1 MLIYNKR
8 WNDMERRIVERKN
21 YGEVQIILSK
31 ILKSKGIT
39 VNKLATLVDSRYD
52 TVKSYVDNNI
62 QRTDLDLLARI
73 CYALDCNLGD
83 IIEYKK

>member
-1 MLIYNKR
+1 
-8 WNDMERRIVERKN
+8 MERRIVERKD

-31 ILKSKGIT
+31 VLKSKGIT

-62 QRTDLDLLARI
+62 QRTGLDLLARI
-73 CYALDCNLGD
+73 CYALDCKLQD

>member
-1 MLIYNKR
+1 
-8 WNDMERRIVERKN
+8 MERRIVERKD

-31 ILKSKGIT
+31 VLKSKGIT

-73 CYALDCNLGD
+73 CYALDCKLQD

>member
-1 MLIYNKR
+1 
-8 WNDMERRIVERKN
+8 MERRIVERKD

-31 ILKSKGIT
+31 VLKSKGIT
-39 VNKLATLVDSRYD
+39 VNKLSTLVDSRYD

-73 CYALDCNLGD
+73 CYALDCKLQD

>member
-1 MLIYNKR
+1 
-8 WNDMERRIVERKN
+8 MERRIVERKN